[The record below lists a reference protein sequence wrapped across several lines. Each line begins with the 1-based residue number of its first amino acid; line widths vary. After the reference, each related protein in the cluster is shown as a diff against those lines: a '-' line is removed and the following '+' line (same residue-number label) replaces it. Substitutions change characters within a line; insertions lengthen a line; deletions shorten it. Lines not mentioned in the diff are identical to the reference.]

1 MLTHKGTPLLRTPR
15 LGLRRFSTD
24 DAQAVYDSYTS
35 DENVAR
41 YHNLAVHES
50 VQDTMSMLREWV
62 SQYENLEYY
71 HWIIEYKS
79 DIVGEINLF
88 DIADRQ
94 ERCEIG
100 YTIASKWWNHGFA
113 TEAVCEVIRFA
124 FSEINF
130 NKIYARHDTENIG
143 SGRVMLKN
151 GMKQEGLF
159 REHNMRQDGTRSDI
173 AFYAAI
179 KSEWVKGR
187 AASDSVQEG
196 NP

>member
-1 MLTHKGTPLLRTPR
+1 MLIHKGTVVLHTPR
-15 LGLRRFSTD
+15 LVLRQFSTD

-35 DENVAR
+35 DENVAK

-50 VQDTMSMLREWV
+50 VRDTVAMLKEWV
-62 SQYENLEYY
+62 PQYNNSEYY

-88 DIADRQ
+88 NIANQ
-94 ERCEIG
+94 QKRCKLG
-100 YTIASKWWNHGFA
+100 YTIASKWWNHGIA
-113 TEAVCEVIRFA
+113 TEAVCAVIRFA
-124 FSEINF
+124 FSEIGF
-130 NKIYARHDTENIG
+130 NKICAQHDTDNIG

-173 AFYAAI
+173 AFYAI
-179 KSEWVKGR
+179 LKSEWVKSN
-187 AASDSVQEG
+187 AAIFQKI
-196 NP
+196 